1 MDRAVKAQSIGT
13 TTAVSIVI
21 VVALL
26 ASGQRPIVGAQSPG
40 GDQDSVAASD
50 DETSDLWF
58 VELSSPPTADGT
70 SLAQVRQEKAAFRS
84 AAATARLQYTERYAF
99 DTLWNGLS
107 VRIARRDLGALSRI
121 AGVTRIYPVALVT
134 PSRSQS
140 DVSPELF
147 TSKTM
152 IGADVVQSQLGYT
165 GSGIRVAVID
175 SGIDYTHPD
184 LGGCFG
190 PGCRV
195 ELGYDF
201 VGDAFNGANTP
212 VPDPDPMD
220 DCDGHG
226 THVAGIIGAK
236 AASPGGV
243 TGVAPGVTFHAY
255 RVFGC
260 TGGTPS
266 DILIAAMERALG
278 DGADVVNMSL
288 GAPFGWPETPDAQ
301 AATRLVNKG
310 ISVVASAGNDA
321 SLGLYGVSAPAV
333 GDKVISVASFD
344 NLENREPYFTIS
356 PDALP
361 IGYEY
366 SDGALPPTSGTQSM
380 KRTGTTTSTADA
392 CAPLVPGSFAG
403 FVALIR
409 EGTCSFYQ
417 KAINAQNAGAL
428 GVAIYTS
435 VPRVFFGP
443 TVAGTPAVTIPVVG
457 ITADEGATINSRLA
471 SGPVTMT
478 WTNQTMGFPEWT
490 AGLTSNFSSYG
501 LSPELD
507 VKPDIGAPGGGIYS
521 TWPIALGGY
530 ITGWGTSMASPH
542 VAGAVALLL
551 QARPHTPANAVRSIL
566 QGAAVPALWFGNPG
580 LGYLDMVQKQG
591 AGLLHIDRAIVS
603 TTIVEPGKLSLGE
616 SQGGPAVRTLTIANA
631 SDADVTYDLSHTP
644 ALSTGPNTFSLAF
657 TTGFASVAFSVPSVT
672 VPAGGR
678 ASVDVTITANPA
690 LPDRS
695 VYDGYL
701 VLTARGSGV
710 VTRVAYAGFKGDYQ
724 SIRVLAPTTRGFPW
738 LAKRSGTLYSNQP
751 NGASYSMQGIDIP
764 YFIVH
769 LDHQSRLLRATIES
783 ASGKDWHTAFEF
795 EYLRRNSSSSSVFI
809 YAWDGT
815 TSTTQKTYTAPNG
828 DYRLRITVVKA
839 LGDENNPADV
849 ETWTSPVITIARP

>member
-1 MDRAVKAQSIGT
+1 MDRAVKQEHIGRT
-13 TTAVSIVI
+13 TVVSIMI
-21 VVALL
+21 VAALL
-26 ASGQRPIVGAQSPG
+26 VAMRRPIVSAQSGG
-40 GDQDSVAASD
+40 GDQNSVAAST

-58 VELSSPPTADGT
+58 VELSSPPIADGT

-84 AAATARLQYTERYAF
+84 AAAAARLPYTERYAF

-107 VRIARRDLGALSRI
+107 VRIDRRDLAALSRT
-121 AGVTRIYPVALVT
+121 AGVKRIYPVAAVA
-134 PSRSQS
+134 PSWTQS
-140 DVSPELF
+140 DVKPALF

-165 GSGIRVAVID
+165 GVGVRVAVID

-184 LGGCFG
+184 LGGCLG

-195 ELGYDF
+195 EGGYDF
-201 VGDAFNGANTP
+201 VGDAFDGTNTP
-212 VPDPDPMD
+212 APDSDPMD
-220 DCDGHG
+220 CLGHG
-226 THVAGIIGAK
+226 THVSGIIGAK
-236 AASPGGV
+236 AASPAGV
-243 TGVAPGVTFHAY
+243 TGVAPGVTFRAY

-260 TGGTPS
+260 VGGTTD
-266 DILIAAMERALG
+266 DILIAAMERALA
-278 DGADVVNMSL
+278 DGVEVVNMSL
-288 GAPFGWPETPDAQ
+288 GSVLTWRENPAAQ

-310 ISVVASAGNDA
+310 ITVVAAAGNFA
-321 SLGLYGVSAPAV
+321 SLGLYGIGAPAV
-333 GDKVISVASFD
+333 ADKVISVASFD

-361 IGYEY
+361 VGYEY
-366 SDGALPPTSGTQSM
+366 SDGPLPPTSGTQPM

-392 CAPLVPGSFAG
+392 CAPLAPGSVAG

-409 EGTCSFYQ
+409 EGTCSYYQ

-435 VPRVFFGP
+435 VPRVFLSP

-457 ITADEGATINSRLA
+457 ITADEGAAIDSRLA
-471 SGPVTMT
+471 SGPATMA

-521 TWPIALGGY
+521 TFPVALGSY

-551 QARPHTPANAVRSIL
+551 EARPHAPSNAIRSIL
-566 QGAAVPALWFGNPG
+566 QNSAVPAPWFGNPA
-580 LGYLDMVQKQG
+580 LGYLDTVQKQG
-591 AGLLHIDRAIVS
+591 AGMLHIDRAILA
-603 TTIVEPGKLSLGE
+603 TTMVEPGKLSLGE
-616 SQGGPAVRTLTIANA
+616 SVGGPAVRTLRITNA
-631 SDADVTYDLSHTP
+631 SDTDLTYDLSHAP
-644 ALSTGPNTFSLAF
+644 ALSTGPNTFSIGF
-657 TTGFASVAFSVPSVT
+657 TTGFASVTFSTASVT
-672 VPAGGR
+672 VPAGGQ
-678 ASVDVTITANPA
+678 ASVDVVITANPA

-701 VLTARGSGV
+701 VLTARGSGA

-724 SIRVLAPTTRGFPW
+724 SVRVLAPTTRGFPW
-738 LAKRSGTLYSNQP
+738 LAARSGSLYFNQP
-751 NGASYSMQGIDIP
+751 HGASYSMQGIDIP
-764 YFIVH
+764 YFVVH

-783 ASGKDWHTAFEF
+783 ASGKDWHTAFELA
-795 EYLRRNSSSSSVFI
+795 YLSRNSSSSGAFI

-815 TSTTQKTYTAPNG
+815 TSTPQKTYTVPNG
-828 DYRLRITVVKA
+828 DYRLTITVVKA

>member
-1 MDRAVKAQSIGT
+1 MGRAVKEESIGR
-13 TTAVSIVI
+13 TTALSIVI
-21 VVALL
+21 AVALL
-26 ASGQRPIVGAQSPG
+26 ASIQRPIISAQSPA
-40 GDQDSVAASD
+40 GDQNSIAASD
-50 DETSDLWF
+50 DEAGDLWF

-70 SLAQVRQEKAAFRS
+70 SLAQVRQEKAAFRT
-84 AAATARLQYTERYAF
+84 AAAAARLQYAERYAF

-121 AGVTRIYPVALVT
+121 AGVKRIYPVAVVT
-134 PSRSQS
+134 PSQSQPG
-140 DVSPELF
+140 VSPELF

-165 GSGIRVAVID
+165 GAGVRVAVID

-212 VPDPDPMD
+212 APDLDPMD
-220 DCDGHG
+220 DCVGHG

-260 TGGTPS
+260 TGPS
-266 DILIAAMERALG
+266 SDDVLIAAMERASA
-278 DGADVVNMSL
+278 DGADVVNISI
-288 GAPFGWPETPDAQ
+288 GSIFNWREDPVAQ

-310 ISVVASAGNDA
+310 VAVVASAGNSS
-321 SLGLYGVSAPAV
+321 SLGLFVIGAPAV

-344 NLENREPYFTIS
+344 NLENRESYFTIS
-356 PDALP
+356 PDGLP

-366 SDGALPPTSGTQSM
+366 SDGSLPPTSGTQSM

-409 EGTCSFYQ
+409 EGTCSSYQ

-457 ITADEGATINSRLA
+457 LTADEGATINNRLA
-471 SGPVTMT
+471 SGPVAMT
-478 WTNQTMGFPEWT
+478 WTNQTLGFPEWT

-507 VKPDIGAPGGGIYS
+507 LKPDIGAPGGGIYS
-521 TWPIALGGY
+521 TFPVALGSY
-530 ITGWGTSMASPH
+530 ATGWGTSMASPH

-551 QARPHTPANAVRSIL
+551 QARPHTPSNAIRSIL
-566 QGAAVPALWFGNPG
+566 QNSAVPATWFGNPA
-580 LGYLDMVQKQG
+580 LGYLDTVQKQG
-591 AGLLHIDRAIVS
+591 AGLLHIDSAILS
-603 TTIVEPGKLSLGE
+603 TTTVEPGKLSLGE
-616 SQGGPAVRTLTIANA
+616 SQGGPAVRTLTITNT
-631 SDADVTYDLSHTP
+631 SDTDITYDFSHTP
-644 ALSTGPNTFSLAF
+644 ALSTGPNTFNIGF
-657 TTGFASVAFSVPSVT
+657 TTGFATAAFSVPSLA

-678 ASVDVTITANPA
+678 AAIDVMITANPA

-701 VLTARGSGV
+701 VLTARGSGA

-738 LAKRSGTLYSNQP
+738 LAKRSGTLYFNQP

-764 YFIVH
+764 YFVVH
-769 LDHQSRLLRATIES
+769 LDHQ
-783 ASGKDWHTAFEF
+783 
-795 EYLRRNSSSSSVFI
+795 
-809 YAWDGT
+809 
-815 TSTTQKTYTAPNG
+815 
-828 DYRLRITVVKA
+828 
-839 LGDENNPADV
+839 
-849 ETWTSPVITIARP
+849 